1 MARVLFALVVSAWF
15 SAIGSHGVAAELQYP
30 LAVAAAPDGT
40 IYLADRL
47 LPGIWKVDKDGHYSL
62 FFEASK
68 KFRTPLNAI
77 RCLAIDHKGRL
88 LAGDSSTRDIY
99 RFDEGNVPTPLTKG
113 ENAGIGIPMAIAVH
127 SSGDIYVADLEIHR
141 IVKVP
146 EAGGR
151 AVEVAEVPAPR
162 GLWFDKEDR
171 LWIVSHGPDHVLRW
185 TAPPAKTE
193 APAEGKADEAKP
205 GETKPADAKP
215 AAAKPVDAS
224 PVDGTLE
231 PVVKGR
237 PFNFA
242 HHIAVDNDGNA
253 YIADGYEKALWKFN
267 GKEVGKVF
275 AGEPLVNPV
284 GVFWTGEKLLVVD
297 PRAKALF
304 TLTAENKLE
313 PIPLTPAAAK

>member
-1 MARVLFALVVSAWF
+1 MARVLFALLVVVSFAGF
-15 SAIGSHGVAAELQYP
+15 RSQLVAAELQYP

-127 SSGDIYVADLEIHR
+127 SSGEIYVADLEIHR

-162 GLWFDKEDR
+162 GLWFDKQDR
-171 LWIVSHGPDHVLRW
+171 LWIVSHGPDQVLRW
-185 TAPPAKTE
+185 TAPSANAAAPPE
-193 APAEGKADEAKP
+193 AKAD
-205 GETKPADAKP
+205 DAKP
-215 AAAKPVDAS
+215 ADDKPEARKPADDKAAR
-224 PVDGTLE
+224 GTVE

-253 YIADGYEKALWKFN
+253 FVADGYEKALWKFN
-267 GKEVGKVF
+267 GKEVVKLVS
-275 AGEPLVNPV
+275 GEPLVNPV
-284 GVFWTGEKLLVVD
+284 GVFWTGEKLLIVD

>member
-1 MARVLFALVVSAWF
+1 MTRIVSALLACVCF
-15 SAIGSHGVAAELQYP
+15 AASMNSLSAAELQYP

-47 LPGIWKVDKDGHYSL
+47 LPGIWKVDKEGQLSL

-77 RCLAIDHKGRL
+77 RCLAIDQKGRL

-99 RFDEGNVPTPLTKG
+99 RFDEGNTPTPLTKG

-127 SSGDIYVADLEIHR
+127 SSGEIYVADLEIHR

-162 GLWFDKEDR
+162 GLWFDKQDR
-171 LWIVSHGPDHVLRW
+171 LWIVSHGPDQVLRW
-185 TAPPAKTE
+185 TANPATA
-193 APAEGKADEAKP
+193 APATETPAEEKPAAEKSAEKKAEAEKP
-205 GETKPADAKP
+205 AATKPAL
-215 AAAKPVDAS
+215 
-224 PVDGTLE
+224 GTLE
-231 PVVKGR
+231 AVVKGR

-253 YIADGYEKALWKFN
+253 FIADGYEHAIWKFN
-267 GKEVGKVF
+267 GKEVGKVVS
-275 AGEPLVNPV
+275 GEPLINPV

-304 TLTAENKLE
+304 SLSAENMLT
-313 PIPLTPAAAK
+313 PIPLMQPAAK

>member
-1 MARVLFALVVSAWF
+1 MIRSLFAFVLLTVFLTSVTST
-15 SAIGSHGVAAELQYP
+15 AIAAELQYP
-30 LAVAAAPDGT
+30 LAVASAPDGT

-47 LPGIWKVDKDGHYSL
+47 LPGIWKVDKDGNLSL

-77 RCLAIDHKGRL
+77 RCLAIDQKGRL

-99 RFDEGNVPTPLTKG
+99 RFDEGNTPTPLTKG

-127 SSGDIYVADLEIHR
+127 SSGEIYVADLEIHR

-151 AVEVAEVPAPR
+151 AVEVAEVSAPR
-162 GLWFDKEDR
+162 GLWFDKQDR
-171 LWIVSHGPDHVLRW
+171 LWIVSHGADHVLRW
-185 TAPPAKTE
+185 TAN
-193 APAEGKADEAKP
+193 
-205 GETKPADAKP
+205 PADAKP
-215 AAAKPVDAS
+215 SADSKS
-224 PVDGTLE
+224 PLGQLE

-253 YIADGYEKALWKFN
+253 LIADGYERAIWKFN
-267 GKEVGKVF
+267 GKEVTKIVS
-275 AGEPLVNPV
+275 GEPLVNPV

-304 TLTAENKLE
+304 SLSSENKLV
-313 PIPLTPAAAK
+313 PMPLTPAAAK